1 MIRGKIFRTAA
12 FRLAIAYAALFAFSV
27 SVLFAVV
34 YIVLEDY
41 SSGQIRSAV
50 AADAATLIDEVRTD
64 GLNRVASI
72 IDARVEADRD
82 EAHYVLVSADGR
94 RLAGDLPADVASE
107 GWRTFDDPIADRDD
121 EGERLI
127 ALGSPLSDGA
137 LLVVAHQMDER
148 DELLSVLILAF
159 SIAGLLSIALALG
172 AGLILSRAFLG
183 RIDHF
188 NRTASQIMQGRLDE
202 RVPLT
207 GSGDEFDRLA
217 ENVNAML
224 SRIQHLMES
233 MRQVS
238 SDVAHD
244 LRTPLSRLRQGLELA
259 NRKATNLDEFRHAVD
274 RALSETDDILATF
287 TALLRIAQIEAGS
300 RKAGFTTVDL
310 SGAFQAIEE
319 AYAAVIEDSGRRLRT
334 SIEPGVTF
342 PGDRELIIQ
351 LLSNLLD
358 NAIHHTPPQSLIT
371 MTLRRQAGGV
381 VGSVADNGEG
391 VPESERAKVLTRF
404 YRLEHSRTTN
414 GNGLGLALVSAIAEL
429 HGIELQLYD
438 NKPGLAVRMSFP
450 KGNV

>member
-1 MIRGKIFRTAA
+1 MNRGKVFRTAA

-27 SVLFAVV
+27 SILFAVV
-34 YIVLEDY
+34 YVVLEDY

-50 AADAATLIDEVRTD
+50 EANAATLIEEGRTD
-64 GLNRVASI
+64 GLDRVASI
-72 IDARVEADRD
+72 IDMRIAAERD
-82 EAHYVLVSADGR
+82 EAHYVLVSAGGR
-94 RLAGDLPADVASE
+94 RLAGDLPAGVASE
-107 GWRTFDDPIADRDD
+107 GWRTFDDPIADGDD

-137 LLVVAHQMDER
+137 LLVVAHEMDER

-159 SIAGLLSIALALG
+159 SIAGLLSIALALC
-172 AGLILSRAFLG
+172 AGLVLSRAFLG

-188 NRTASQIMQGRLDE
+188 NRTAAQIMQGRLEE
-202 RVPLT
+202 RVPLQ

-224 SRIQHLMES
+224 SRIQHLMEG

-259 NRKATNLDEFRHAVD
+259 YRKATSLDEFRHAVD

-287 TALLRIAQIEAGS
+287 AALLRIAQIEAGS
-300 RKAGFTTVDL
+300 RKAGFMTVDL

-319 AYAAVIEDSGRRLRT
+319 AYAAVIEDSGRRLQT
-334 SIEPGVTF
+334 SIEGCVF
-342 PGDRELIIQ
+342 FRGDRELIIQ
-351 LLSNLLD
+351 MLSNLLD
-358 NAIHHTPPQSLIT
+358 NAIRHTPPKSLIT
-371 MTLRRQAGGV
+371 ITLRREPDGV
-381 VGSVADNGEG
+381 VGCVADNGEG
-391 VPESERAKVLTRF
+391 IPEGERAKVLKRF
-404 YRLEHSRTTN
+404 YRLDHSRTTN

-429 HGIELQLYD
+429 HGIELQLHD

-450 KGNV
+450 KGNE

>member
-1 MIRGKIFRTAA
+1 MIRGKIFKTAA
-12 FRLAIAYAALFAFSV
+12 FRLAAAYAALFAISV
-27 SVLFAVV
+27 SILFAVV

-50 AADAATLIDEVRTD
+50 AADAATLMDEVRTD
-64 GLNRVASI
+64 GLDRVASI
-72 IDARVEADRD
+72 IDARVAAGRD
-82 EAHYVLVSADGR
+82 EAHYVLLSADGR

-107 GWRTFDDPIADRDD
+107 GWRTFADPIADGDD

-137 LLVVAHQMDER
+137 LLVVGHQMDER

-172 AGLILSRAFLG
+172 AGLVLSRAFLG
-183 RIDHF
+183 RIDNF
-188 NRTASQIMQGRLDE
+188 NRTATQIMQGRLDE
-202 RVPLT
+202 RVPLQ

-274 RALSETDDILATF
+274 RALGETDDILATF
-287 TALLRIAQIEAGS
+287 AALLRIAQIEAGS

-319 AYAAVIEDSGRRLRT
+319 AYAAVIEDSGRRLQT
-334 SIEPGVTF
+334 SIEPGIAF
-342 PGDRELIIQ
+342 RGDRELIIQ
-351 LLSNLLD
+351 MLSNLLD
-358 NAIHHTPPQSLIT
+358 NAIRHTPPKSLVT
-371 MTLRRQAGGV
+371 MTLRRAPGGAV
-381 VGSVADNGEG
+381 ACVADNGEG
-391 VPESERAKVLTRF
+391 IPESERAKVLKRF

-450 KGNV
+450 EGNE